1 LSDQTNAQSSWF
13 SDRLVT
19 AYTRQV
25 IRHRWP
31 ITIVML
37 GLALAVGFGASR
49 LNFASDYRVFFGDAN
64 PQLLAF
70 ERMQEVFST
79 DDNLQFVIK
88 PKDGV
93 FQPDALAAIRALT
106 EDSWQIPFAT
116 RVDSITNFQNS
127 TAEGDDILVEDL
139 VTADT
144 PLDPADIERIRQAAL
159 AEPLLVDRLI
169 APDGLTAGINVTL
182 TMPLTSNSEV
192 PEAMAFARELAD
204 RYRQA
209 HPDWELRLTGAV
221 ALNNAFIESSETDLA
236 TLVPLMYAV
245 LLVVTG
251 LLLRSLAATFATLAV
266 IALSAMTA
274 MGAAGWSGIDLS
286 PPSAI
291 APTIILTI
299 AAADSIHILV
309 TLIGKMRQ
317 GLARDDAL
325 VESMRINFDPVFL
338 TSLTTIIGFLTL
350 NFSDSPPFG
359 DLGNITAIGV
369 AAAWLYSV
377 VFLPAL
383 IAILPMRLAARTQ
396 AGGSRLFALLAEFV
410 IARRR
415 AVLVGSGAL
424 IVLLI
429 AMVPR
434 LELNDQFVNYFDP
447 SLEFRA
453 DTDFAMEHLTG
464 IYQAQWSLTTG
475 ESQGIAA
482 PDFLAQVEA
491 FASWLEGQPGVRH
504 VTTMSDVF
512 KRLNKN
518 MHGDDAAY
526 YRLPEQRDLA
536 AQYLLLFEMS
546 LPYGLDLNNQIDVD
560 KSAIRITA
568 TLEDITTGE
577 LRRLD
582 HAATAWLAAH
592 IPTAAEQRAT
602 SSFVMF
608 AYISERNIQGMLIGT
623 AVAFSLISLS
633 LVIALRDLRLG
644 LISLIP
650 NLVPPAMAFGV
661 WALLVGEVGLAASV
675 VTATSLGIIVDA
687 TVHFLS
693 KYRRA
698 RVEQAADAA
707 DAVRYAFSTVGTA
720 LWFTTAILVAGFAVL
735 SLSTFAVNAVL
746 GQLTAIALVCA
757 VFTDFLLLPALLLWL
772 ERKPNRAAEALQP
785 AE

>member
-1 LSDQTNAQSSWF
+1 MSEQNNASASWF

-19 AYTRQV
+19 AYTRRV
-25 IRHRWP
+25 IRYRWP
-31 ITIVML
+31 VVALML
-37 GLALAVGFGASR
+37 VLALIAGSGGSR
-49 LNFASDYRVFFGDAN
+49 LDFAADYRVFFGDAN

-70 ERMQEVFST
+70 ERMQDVYST
-79 DDNLQFVIK
+79 DDNIQFVIK
-88 PKDGV
+88 PEGGV
-93 FQPDALAAIRALT
+93 FQPEVLDGLRALT
-106 EDSWQIPFAT
+106 EDSWQIPYAT
-116 RVDSITNFQNS
+116 RVDSLTNFQNS
-127 TAEGDDILVEDL
+127 TAEGDDLLVEDL
-139 VTADT
+139 VTGDSSLDAADV
-144 PLDPADIERIRQAAL
+144 ARIQESAL
-159 AEPLLVDRLI
+159 AEPLLVNRLI

-182 TMPLTSNSEV
+182 TMPLASNNEV

-204 RYRQA
+204 RYREA

-236 TLVPLMYAV
+236 TLVPIMYVA

-251 LLLRSLAATFATLAV
+251 LLLRSISATFATLGV

-274 MGAAGWSGIDLS
+274 MGLAGWMGIQLS

-291 APTIILTI
+291 APTIVLTI
-299 AAADSIHILV
+299 AVADSIHILV
-309 TLIGKMRQ
+309 TQISKMRQ
-317 GLARDDAL
+317 GMSKNDAL

-350 NFSDSPPFG
+350 NFSDAPPFG
-359 DLGNITAIGV
+359 DLGNITAMGV
-369 AAAWLYSV
+369 AAAWIFSIT
-377 VFLPAL
+377 FLPAI
-383 IAILPMRLAARTQ
+383 IAVLPMRFAVRSGTQ
-396 AGGSRLFALLAEFV
+396 RLGLLDGLAEFV
-410 IARRR
+410 VARRWT
-415 AVLVGSGAL
+415 VLFGSGAV

-429 AMVPR
+429 AMIPR

-475 ESQGIAA
+475 ESQGIAD
-482 PDFLAQVEA
+482 PEYLKQVEA
-491 FASWLEGQPGVRH
+491 FAAWLNEQPGVRH
-504 VTTMSDVF
+504 VNTISDIF
-512 KRLNKN
+512 TRLNRN
-518 MHGDDAAY
+518 MHGDDPAY

-560 KSAIRITA
+560 KSAVRITA
-568 TLEDITTGE
+568 TLEDITTRQ
-577 LRRLD
+577 LRTLD
-582 HAATAWLAAH
+582 HDATAWLATN
-592 IPTAAEQRAT
+592 IPTAGEERAT

-608 AYISERNIQGMLIGT
+608 AYISERNIQGMLVGT
-623 AVAFSLISLS
+623 AIAFGLISLS
-633 LVIALRDLRLG
+633 LIVALRDFRLG
-644 LISLIP
+644 LISLVP

-661 WALLVGEVGLAASV
+661 WALLVGEIGLAGSV

-698 RVEQAADAA
+698 RVEQSADAA

-735 SLSTFAVNAVL
+735 SISTFAVNAVL

-757 VFTDFLLLPALLLWL
+757 IFTDFLLLPALLLWL
-772 ERKPNRAAEALQP
+772 ERNPKRAAHALQP